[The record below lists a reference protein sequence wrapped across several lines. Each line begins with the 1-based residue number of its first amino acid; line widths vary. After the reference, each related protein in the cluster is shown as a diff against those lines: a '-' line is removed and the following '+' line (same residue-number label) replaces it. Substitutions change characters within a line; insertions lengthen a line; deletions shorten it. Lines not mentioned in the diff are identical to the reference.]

1 MAGKAIISRL
11 FGSPIPVLLLGNY
24 FSLFFNFPASTVGF
38 QHHAGPLSSPS
49 IPCSPICFFF
59 PLNKL
64 PSAGCCDW
72 VSGKLQ
78 IIDPHIWTQND
89 YNITVLFGG
98 KHISSPLSG
107 RSEDHCHHQPS
118 LSTVPCRDTGIPGRW
133 QQRHSLPLQWISLS
147 PAGRRSLVGYWVD
160 EVTGL
165 LGAAGP
171 GWRKVPGQEQLHIL
185 S

>member
-64 PSAGCCDW
+64 PFAGCCDW

-107 RSEDHCHHQPS
+107 RSEDHCHHQPTLSSAETLGSQGGGDSITPFPCSGS
-118 LSTVPCRDTGIPGRW
+118 LCL
-133 QQRHSLPLQWISLS
+133 QQ
-147 PAGRRSLVGYWVD
+147 AGGLWW
-160 EVTGL
+160 VTG
-165 LGAAGP
+165 
-171 GWRKVPGQEQLHIL
+171 
-185 S
+185 